1 MGEQIDDIDGPE
13 SIYEMSADAYRKKF
27 LNR

>member
-1 MGEQIDDIDGPE
+1 MGEQIDEVDGPE
-13 SIYEMSADAYRKKF
+13 SIYEMSAEAYRKKF